1 MLCFSSGMSSSVI
14 EKNKRY
20 ETGISSAS
28 QILLIV
34 SFDGK
39 DTFFSML
46 QSAFAEML
54 HFAARFFWMIFF
66 RVLIDL
72 IALPMSIML
81 S

>member
-1 MLCFSSGMSSSVI
+1 MSSSVI

-39 DTFFSML
+39 DEFFSML
-46 QSAFAEML
+46 QSAFAEMPHL
-54 HFAARFFWMIFF
+54 LARSF
-66 RVLIDL
+66 
-72 IALPMSIML
+72 
-81 S
+81 